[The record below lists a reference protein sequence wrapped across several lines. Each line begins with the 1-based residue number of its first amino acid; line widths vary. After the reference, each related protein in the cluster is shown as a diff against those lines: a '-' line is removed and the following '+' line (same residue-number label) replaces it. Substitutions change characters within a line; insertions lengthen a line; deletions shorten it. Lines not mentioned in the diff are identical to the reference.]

1 MKGTDGGRD
10 GGSKGD
16 GWIMSDHK
24 RVGLHR
30 AFSPSGLSAAPGS
43 NIHLAWCIP
52 GLETLMWFVGESRWQ
67 VHGST
72 LLTDSAGASGRVH
85 NNTECL
91 SPPSF
96 PLLSKH
102 TSYPQ
107 PYHQHTHTHIHF
119 LFSDINVLVPG
130 DCRRNRSG
138 CWHSAQHYQ
147 SCNLLF
153 STLFSSQCFCPFS
166 FHAPLSLYLLLRLCT
181 HLFCLTSLHSLLLPQ
196 HSCTCPLTRPPSSF
210 GSRSLHQSL
219 SSFLFL
225 HLFCSPLHSPTE
237 HVLKYWKFDVLS
249 SHSSVEMMSCNKSK
263 SINIC

>member
-1 MKGTDGGRD
+1 M
-10 GGSKGD
+10 
-16 GWIMSDHK
+16 
-24 RVGLHR
+24 
-30 AFSPSGLSAAPGS
+30 
-43 NIHLAWCIP
+43 
-52 GLETLMWFVGESRWQ
+52 GESRWQ

-85 NNTECL
+85 NNTKWL

-96 PLLSKH
+96 FRQSKH
-102 TSYPQ
+102 ASYPQ
-107 PYHQHTHTHIHF
+107 PYHHHTHTRVF
-119 LFSDINVLVPG
+119 LFLISI
-130 DCRRNRSG
+130 
-138 CWHSAQHYQ
+138 CWHQEITQGNCRDADIQLYQ
-147 SCNLLF
+147 PCDLLF
-153 STLFSSQCFCPFS
+153 SPLNVCPFS
-166 FHAPLSLYLLLRLCT
+166 SHASPSLSLYPLLHLCT

-196 HSCTCPLTRPPSSF
+196 RSCTCPLTRPPPSF
-210 GSRSLHQSL
+210 AFHSLHQSL

>member
-1 MKGTDGGRD
+1 
-10 GGSKGD
+10 
-16 GWIMSDHK
+16 MSDHK

-85 NNTECL
+85 NNTECF

-96 PLLSKH
+96 PLFSNH
-102 TSYPQ
+102 IPTTQ
-107 PYHQHTHTHIHF
+107 PSTCTHTHA
-119 LFSDINVLVPG
+119 FSLLISVCWCWEIAGGTIQDADIQL
-130 DCRRNRSG
+130 STI
-138 CWHSAQHYQ
+138 SLAI
-147 SCNLLF
+147 SCFPLC
-153 STLFSSQCFCPFS
+153 SQCFCLSFS
-166 FHAPLSLYLLLRLCT
+166 ASLFRSLRLTVSVYISSVLLHYTHSHSRHTHAHAPWLVPHHPLAPI
-181 HLFCLTSLHSLLLPQ
+181 HSIN
-196 HSCTCPLTRPPSSF
+196 
-210 GSRSLHQSL
+210 
-219 SSFLFL
+219 
-225 HLFCSPLHSPTE
+225 HSPRSCFFTFSALLYILPPK

-249 SHSSVEMMSCNKSK
+249 SLSSVEIMSCNRSK

>member
-1 MKGTDGGRD
+1 
-10 GGSKGD
+10 
-16 GWIMSDHK
+16 MSDHK

-96 PLLSKH
+96 CILSNH
-102 TSYPQ
+102 TSYPLTL
-107 PYHQHTHTHIHF
+107 PSAHIF
-119 LFSDINVLVPG
+119 LFFFFSYHCAGAGILQREPFDMLTHRSVLSVL
-130 DCRRNRSG
+130 RSLVSSLFFPQ
-138 CWHSAQHYQ
+138 CL
-147 SCNLLF
+147 LLF
-153 STLFSSQCFCPFS
+153 SVHASLSLTSYCLCFLYTSSLSYFITVTPTPTRHTRA
-166 FHAPLSLYLLLRLCT
+166 HAPWIA
-181 HLFCLTSLHSLLLPQ
+181 LPP
-196 HSCTCPLTRPPSSF
+196 TCPLSSSSF
-210 GSRSLHQSL
+210 GSHSLHRSL

-225 HLFCSPLHSPTE
+225 HLFCCPRHSSTE
-237 HVLKYWKFDVLS
+237 HVRNYWKFDVLS
-249 SHSSVEMMSCNKSK
+249 SLSSIEMMSCNKSK
-263 SINIC
+263 SINIR